1 MRRMIALLLA
11 AVMLLGLVGCG
22 GGQDTVETTGS
33 SGQGAIVEND
43 SLTDPLQFAEGS
55 DEAYCPVCKKTV
67 SWMGLTQD
75 YVDTIEVTN
84 PDGSLIDSAIMSG
97 KVFESGHYYLAED
110 LAYYDSPIMGFFRGP
125 GSGQTTCLHLNGHNI
140 TTPATTSVFGN
151 SGVLNV
157 MGNGI
162 VTGFSPNHS
171 EGAAVRN
178 GNRNAKNAV
187 NLYGG
192 TYKKTDN
199 TGINSPVVAFDG
211 AGRMVSVFEGVV
223 IDGGEG
229 VAIFADSSAA
239 REKEGFLTL
248 KGCAVYGDVKLA
260 KYDMYATNVDIAD
273 ASITGTVIIPTGH
286 TLMLSGKVEIS
297 KLSTEENVKI
307 GLGELAEGTSI
318 SIDAKGIFTAETEK
332 AADYVAYFL
341 PADPAKKVTVKD
353 GTLSCD

>member
-1 MRRMIALLLA
+1 MKKFVGILLA
-11 AVMLLGLVGCG
+11 VAMLLSLTACG
-22 GGQDTVETTGS
+22 GDAGETTGTAAPDAV
-33 SGQGAIVEND
+33 QEND
-43 SLTDPLQFAEGS
+43 SLTAPLKFNEGS
-55 DEAYCPVCKKTV
+55 DKAYCPVCKKTV
-67 SWMGLTQD
+67 SWMGLTQA

-84 PDGSLIDSAIMSG
+84 PDGSIIDSAIMSG

-125 GSGQTTCLHLNGHNI
+125 GNGQTTCLHLNDHNI
-140 TTPATTSVFGN
+140 YTPSTTSVFGN

-162 VTGFSPNHS
+162 VTGYSPNHS

-192 TYKKTDN
+192 TYMKTES
-199 TGINSPVVAFDG
+199 TGMDSPVVAFDG

-223 IDGGEG
+223 IDGGDG
-229 VAIFADSSAA
+229 VAVFADSSAA

-248 KGCAVYGDVKLA
+248 KGCTVVGDVKLA

-273 ASITGTVIIPTGH
+273 ASISGTVTIPTGH
-286 TLMLSGKVEIS
+286 TLRLSGKVEIS
-297 KLSTEENVKI
+297 KLSAGESVKI
-307 GLGELAEGTSI
+307 RLGELAEGTSVG
-318 SIDAKGIFTAETEK
+318 IDAAGVFTDETEK
-332 AADYVAYFL
+332 AADYAAYFL

>member
-1 MRRMIALLLA
+1 MKKLIGILLA
-11 AVMLLGLVGCG
+11 AAMLLSLSACG
-22 GGQDTVETTGS
+22 SSNAGETT
-33 SGQGAIVEND
+33 ANNNPDAVVEND
-43 SLTDPLQFAEGS
+43 SLTAPLQFASGS

-67 SWMGLTQD
+67 TWMALTQA

-125 GSGQTTCLHLNGHNI
+125 GNGQTTCLHLNDHNI
-140 TTPATTSVFGN
+140 DTPATTSIFGN

-157 MGNGI
+157 MGNGV
-162 VTGFSPNHS
+162 VTGYSPNHS
-171 EGAAVRN
+171 EGAAVRH

-192 TYKKTDN
+192 TYKKTEL
-199 TGINSPVVAFDG
+199 TGVNSPVVAFDG

-229 VAIFADSSAA
+229 VAVFADSSAA
-239 REKEGFLTL
+239 REKEGYLTL
-248 KGCAVYGDVKLA
+248 KGCTVYGDVKLA
-260 KYDMYATNVDIAD
+260 NYDTYATNVDITD
-273 ASITGTVIIPTGH
+273 ASVSGKVIIPTGH
-286 TLMLSGKVEIS
+286 TLKLSGKVEIT
-297 KLSTEENVKI
+297 KLSTGESVKVK
-307 GLGELAEGTSI
+307 LEALTAGTSI
-318 SIDAKGIFTAETEK
+318 GIDAAGVFTAETEK

-341 PADPAKKVTVKD
+341 PVDAAKKVVVKENA
-353 GTLSCD
+353 LSCE